1 MFMPSTFMRRRFA
14 RPLPVFAQVLLAQA
28 IVLVLAFLF
37 AAIPLVARQAPGAIP
52 PRPLELQGDS
62 LGEPLAVFMGNHPK
76 ALCQDV
82 SKTRRDCYQWE
93 NVSIYGLSPRPDSDC
108 TPARHARPGC
118 EQGLTAQFYEGHLF
132 MISYAV
138 SGKDKGPAVV
148 FLKKKF
154 SAPIS
159 DTPDGTVWAVG
170 NRTLSVV
177 VEKSGGRGDV
187 ESIVR
192 FTLKGIEV
200 AAPPRP

>member
-1 MFMPSTFMRRRFA
+1 MFKPRKRLEDILSREFMRTACRCAFLA
-14 RPLPVFAQVLLAQA
+14 FAQALLLAA
-28 IVLVLAFLF
+28 IALAAFQT
-37 AAIPLVARQAPGAIP
+37 PHPVP

-62 LGEPLAVFMGNHPK
+62 LGETFAVFMANHPK

-82 SKTRRDCYQWE
+82 AKTRRDCYQWE
-93 NVSIYGLSPRPDSDC
+93 EVSIYGLSPRPASDC

-118 EQGLTAQFYEGHLF
+118 EQGLTAQFYEGYLF

-138 SGKDKGPAVV
+138 SGKSKEPAVD
-148 FLKKKF
+148 FLRKKF
-154 SAPIS
+154 SAPVS
-159 DTPDGTVWAVG
+159 DTADGTIWAAG

-192 FTLKGIEV
+192 FTLKGEEA
-200 AAPPRP
+200 AAPPNR